1 MRDAFWRES
10 AISRFFEEAFG
21 ASEQVNGAGE
31 LDVVAITPSGLR
43 LDYSNRSAEWLTEV
57 TQRPQEYQLVFD
69 YLYEVLSI
77 RAHPLGRLCGD
88 LGGLL
93 CTVLETSNSDDGAEF
108 HGGGSSSQGGSQES
122 GHETCRHGVACMK
135 LGISKLL
142 SLVMPQSDSNYRPN
156 DRISTAYLRL

>member
-21 ASEQVNGAGE
+21 ASDQVTGAGE

-43 LDYSNRSAEWLTEV
+43 LDYSNRSAEWLTDV

-77 RAHPLGRLCGD
+77 RAHPLGRVCGD
-88 LGGLL
+88 LGSLL
-93 CTVLETSNSDDGAEF
+93 CSVLETASGDGSPETRR
-108 HGGGSSSQGGSQES
+108 GSGSQMAAQES
-122 GHETCRHGVACMK
+122 GHEACRHGVACMK

-142 SLVMPQSDSNYRPN
+142 SLVTPSGTRTHN
-156 DRISTAYLRL
+156 TATLSCS